1 MEFFLTLIFWAVILL
16 IALYF
21 AQLII
26 GLVIWF
32 VIGAVWLIT
41 LPFIWAY
48 GKIKERKEK

>member
-1 MEFFLTLIFWAVILL
+1 MDIFLTLVFWAITLL

-32 VIGAVWLIT
+32 VIGVVWLVT
-41 LPFIWAY
+41 FPVIWGY
-48 GKIKERKEK
+48 KKLKKEEA

>member
-1 MEFFLTLIFWAVILL
+1 MSFFLTLVFWAVILL

-32 VIGAVWLIT
+32 VIGVAWLVAFPFVWGYKKLN
-41 LPFIWAY
+41 
-48 GKIKERKEK
+48 KENE

>member
-1 MEFFLTLIFWAVILL
+1 MELFLSLVFWAVILL

-32 VIGAVWLIT
+32 VIGVAWLVT
-41 LPFIWAY
+41 FPFIWGY
-48 GKIKERKEK
+48 KKLKKEEA